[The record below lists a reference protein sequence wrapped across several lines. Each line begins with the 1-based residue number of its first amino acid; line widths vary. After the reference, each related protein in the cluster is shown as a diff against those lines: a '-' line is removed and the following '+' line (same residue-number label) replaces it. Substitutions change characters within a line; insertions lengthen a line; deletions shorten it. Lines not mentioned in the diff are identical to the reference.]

1 MNMTTQAKSRSAWI
15 AGLASALA
23 LAVLVPHVVS
33 SSFDDTRE
41 IHLVVRDMTYYIDGH
56 DVPNPTLH
64 VRRGER
70 IRIRL
75 TNRDLGMSHDFGVR
89 AWQRGTGL
97 IDGPGEAAVEFVA
110 PRTPGEETYSCT
122 PHGEMMRGTIRIE

>member
-1 MNMTTQAKSRSAWI
+1 MTMTQAKSRSAWI
-15 AGLASALA
+15 AGLLSAIA
-23 LAVLVPHVVS
+23 LAVVLPHVVS
-33 SSFDDTRE
+33 SSTGVTRE
-41 IHLVVRDMTYYIDGH
+41 IHLVVRDMTFYVEGH

-75 TNRDLGMSHDFGVR
+75 TNRDVGMSHDFGVR
-89 AWQRGTGL
+89 AWQRGTEVINGT
-97 IDGPGEAAVEFVA
+97 GQATVEFVA
-110 PRTPGEETYSCT
+110 PETAGEETYSCT

>member
-1 MNMTTQAKSRSAWI
+1 MNMTQARSRSAWI
-15 AGLASALA
+15 AGLASAVA
-23 LAVLVPHVVS
+23 LAVLLPHVVS
-33 SSFDDTRE
+33 SSSDGARE
-41 IHLVVRDMTYYIDGH
+41 IHLVVRDMTYYVDGQ
-56 DVPNPTLH
+56 DDPNPTLH

-75 TNRDLGMSHDFGVR
+75 TNRDAGMSHDFGIR

-97 IDGPGEAAVEFVA
+97 IAGPGEAAVEFVA
-110 PRTPGEETYSCT
+110 PQASGEETYACS